1 MVQSSVGS
9 LLLSSESWCVKGFVC
24 AFQDWSFCLPRF
36 CGSLVIKPTGLQGRF
51 PGDFQSLCWIPR
63 LGCLTWGSEPSQWEM
78 TFLLLLFSS
87 LWVTYL
93 EGMEFDFMVTVSL
106 LLPHCGF
113 FFVFGCLFLV
123 CSNILLLMVVVG
135 REKIS
140 QGGMFRLSHPTFCK

>member
-1 MVQSSVGS
+1 MVAHLVENLPAMQETQVRSLSQEDTLEKERATDSSIFAQ
-9 LLLSSESWCVKGFVC
+9 EIRW
-24 AFQDWSFCLPRF
+24 
-36 CGSLVIKPTGLQGRF
+36 GLQGRF

-63 LGCLTWGSEPSQWEM
+63 LGCLTWGSEPSHWEM

-93 EGMEFDFMVTVSL
+93 AGMEFDFMVTVSL

-123 CSNILLLMVVVG
+123 CSSILLLMVVVG